1 MKKSTL
7 GTALC
12 TVFLLLSYSGFS
24 QLSWEKLFSK
34 KSSDVFRCVIEVPAG
49 GYMIAGYTADSTAS
63 DSDAYAV
70 RMTTAGD
77 TLWTQR
83 INGPGSGKDL
93 FYKVINTTDGGFAFC
108 GYSTNNGAGNDDV
121 YFLKMDGNGSIQWS
135 NYWGGPAKD
144 RGQDI
149 VQTSDGGYAITGYST
164 SPPASYYDAFI
175 LRINSAGDTLWS
187 KFYGG
192 GGFEDA
198 NSIVLLPD
206 SGFIIGGQG
215 TNGPNGLDLYLVR
228 TNLVG
233 DSLWTKKFGTTA
245 TDNIENI
252 LRLAD
257 GSFILTG
264 GTDGPG
270 FGGNDGL
277 VVKTDSGGTVI
288 WSKIYGGNSQD
299 DFHQAFETTDNGF
312 LLSGTS
318 RSSGALEPNMWL
330 VKTDASGDSV
340 WSQTY
345 GGDNHDHGYGAV
357 QTLDGG
363 YIFVGYS
370 SSFGF
375 NSEDAFVVKTNS
387 IGEISDYLTYVTIT
401 DVTRPLQPVCSS
413 NNVQI
418 RIVVRNFGLDTVP
431 SVPVSIQVT
440 GPINQTIN
448 ETYNGNVYP
457 GDLDTLAFS
466 TLLDMSTPGQYTF
479 TCTSSVFNNVFPQNN
494 IYTETMTVYASPTLS
509 LGPDTVTINSGQT
522 TTLDAGPGFSSYLW
536 STGATSQS
544 VTVGST
550 STVFVTA
557 TDANGCKARDT
568 VFVNVLVGINDIA
581 SKINVKIYPNPSTGK
596 FEININQTG
605 AVLSLHIFD
614 LMGREVFSDAN
625 SGSSLY
631 KKSLDLTSE
640 AKGSYFL
647 RLQFQDGFVTK
658 RLFFQ

>member
-1 MKKSTL
+1 MKKTTL
-7 GTALC
+7 VKSLC
-12 TVFLLLSYSGFS
+12 LAFLLFSYSGFS
-24 QLSWEKLFSK
+24 QVTWEKLFSK
-34 KSSDVFRCVIEVPAG
+34 KSTDVFRCVIEVPAG
-49 GYMIAGYTADSTAS
+49 GYMIAGYTADSTAN

-77 TLWTQR
+77 TLWKKR
-83 INGPGSGKDL
+83 INGSGSRKDL
-93 FYKVINTTDGGFAFC
+93 FYKVINTADGGFAFC

-121 YFLKMDGNGSIQWS
+121 YFLKMDGSGVIQWS

-149 VQTSDGGYAITGYST
+149 IQTADGGYAITGYST

-206 SGFIIGGQG
+206 DGFIIGGQG
-215 TNGPNGLDLYLVR
+215 TNGSNGLDLYLVR
-228 TNLVG
+228 ANSIG
-233 DSLWTKKFGTTA
+233 DTLWTRKFGTTA

-257 GSFILTG
+257 GSFILAG

-270 FGGNDGL
+270 LGGNDGL
-277 VVKTDSGGTVI
+277 LVKTDSGGAAI

-312 LLSGTS
+312 ILSGTS

-330 VKTDASGDSV
+330 VKTDSSGDSV
-340 WSQTY
+340 WTKTY

-375 NSEDAFVVKTNS
+375 DAEDAYVVKTNS
-387 IGEISDYLTYVTIT
+387 LGEVSNYLTYITVT
-401 DVTRPLQPVCSS
+401 DLTRPLPPVCAS
-413 NNVQI
+413 NNVQV
-418 RIVVRNFGLDTVP
+418 RVVVRNFGRDTVP
-431 SVPVSIQVT
+431 AVPVSIQIT
-440 GPINQTIN
+440 GPITQTIN

-466 TLLDMSTPGQYTF
+466 TLIDMSTPGQYTF
-479 TCTSSVFNNVFPQNN
+479 TCTSAVFNNVCPQKNV
-494 IYTETMTVYASPTLS
+494 YTETITVYASPTLS
-509 LGPDTVTINSGQT
+509 LGPDTISIPTGQT
-522 TTLDAGPGFSSYLW
+522 ATLDAGPGFSSYLW
-536 STGATSQS
+536 STGASSQT
-544 VTVGST
+544 VTISST
-550 STVFVTA
+550 SSVFVTA
-557 TDANGCKARDT
+557 TDANGCKASDT
-568 VFVNVLVGINDIA
+568 VFVNVLVGIDDIN
-581 SKINVKIYPNPSTGK
+581 SEVKVEVFPNPSTGK
-596 FEININQTG
+596 FEISLDKANT
-605 AVLSLHIFD
+605 VLSLRVFD
-614 LMGREVFSDAN
+614 LLGKEVFSDFTTKESAHRH
-625 SGSSLY
+625 
-631 KKSLDLTSE
+631 SLDLSSAT
-640 AKGSYFL
+640 KGSYFL

>member
-1 MKKSTL
+1 
-7 GTALC
+7 
-12 TVFLLLSYSGFS
+12 
-24 QLSWEKLFSK
+24 
-34 KSSDVFRCVIEVPAG
+34 
-49 GYMIAGYTADSTAS
+49 MIAGYTADSTAN

-70 RMTTAGD
+70 RMTTSGD
-77 TLWTQR
+77 TLWTRR
-83 INGPGSGKDL
+83 INGPGNGKDL

-121 YFLKMDGNGSIQWS
+121 YFLKMDGNGTIQWS

-149 VQTSDGGYAITGYST
+149 VQTPDGGYAITGYST
-164 SPPASYYDAFI
+164 SPPAAYYDAFI
-175 LRINSAGDTLWS
+175 LRINSNGDTLWS

-192 GGFEDA
+192 GGYEDA

-215 TNGPNGLDLYLVR
+215 TNGVTGLDLFLVR
-228 TNLVG
+228 ATSVG
-233 DSLWTKKFGTTA
+233 DTLWTKKFGTAA

-257 GSFILTG
+257 GSLILTG

-277 VVKTDSGGTVI
+277 VVKTDSSGTVI
-288 WSKIYGGNSQD
+288 WTKIFGGNSQD
-299 DFHQAFETTDNGF
+299 DFHQAFQTSDNGF
-312 LLSGTS
+312 ILSGTS

-330 VKTDASGDSV
+330 LKTNAAGDSV

-345 GGDNHDHGYGAV
+345 GGNNHDHGYSAV

-375 NSEDAFVVKTNS
+375 NAEDAYVVKTNS
-387 IGEISDYLTYVTIT
+387 LGVISDYLTYITVTDIS
-401 DVTRPLQPVCSS
+401 RPTEPVCSS

-418 RIVVRNFGLDTVP
+418 RVLVRNFGLDTVP
-431 SVPVSIQVT
+431 SIPVSIQIT
-440 GPINQTIN
+440 GPITQTIT

-457 GDLDTLAFS
+457 GDFDTLAFS
-466 TLLDMSTPGQYTF
+466 TRIDMSAPGQYNF
-479 TCTSSVFNNVFPQNN
+479 TCTSSVFNNVCPQNN
-494 IYTETMTVYASPTLS
+494 VYTKTITVYPSPTLS
-509 LGPDTVTINSGQT
+509 LGPDTVVINSGQT
-522 TTLDAGPGFSSYLW
+522 VTLNAGTGFSSYVW
-536 STGATSQS
+536 STGASTQS
-544 VTVGST
+544 ITVGTT

-557 TDANGCKARDT
+557 TDANGCQARDT
-568 VFVNVLVGINDIA
+568 VFVNVLVGINNLA
-581 SKINVKIYPNPSTGK
+581 SQVKVEVYPNPSTGK
-596 FEININQTG
+596 FELNIDKANS
-605 AVLSLHIFD
+605 VLGLQIFD
-614 LMGREVFSDAN
+614 LLGTEVFSDIN
-625 SGSSLY
+625 SGSAVY
-631 KKSLDLTSE
+631 KNSLDLSSA
-640 AKGSYFL
+640 AKGIYFL